1 MVWKH
6 DAGALDRTFFFDAAL
21 AFFALWEGRCSL
33 WWQYRSVLKRC
44 VRAERWHMWPLD
56 ITFHTHVSKVPGIRP
71 GLSLERAH
79 APVSPNVLSHT
90 EMTGYGIF
98 NWFTWTL
105 VPLGILRQRR
115 WLWLGSTV
123 SRTANY
129 RPGTEVISLLRTSK
143 CLGRVKCSHVT
154 SKEARPEMKTH
165 RKFRHFCWYRNECGH
180 IADATWNE
188 KGTSPKHSL
197 WLFRMQASPEKVWK
211 YLPYFRI
218 IRERRNR

>member
-1 MVWKH
+1 MTLGLWIEHSFLMQHWHSLPCEKVVARFDGNIEVSWN
-6 DAGALDRTFFFDAAL
+6 DAWEQKDDTCGLLTSHSTHMSVRSL
-21 AFFALWEGRCSL
+21 AFGRVSA
-33 WWQYRSVLKRC
+33 WSVRTPLFLQMCCHIQK
-44 VRAERWHMWPLD
+44 WPSTASS
-56 ITFHTHVSKVPGIRP
+56 IG
-71 GLSLERAH
+71 SLELLCHLASWGRDDDYGWGQQSVG
-79 APVSPNVLSHT
+79 PRTIVL
-90 EMTGYGIF
+90 
-98 NWFTWTL
+98 
-105 VPLGILRQRR
+105 
-115 WLWLGSTV
+115 
-123 SRTANY
+123 
-129 RPGTEVISLLRTSK
+129 GTEVISLLRTSK